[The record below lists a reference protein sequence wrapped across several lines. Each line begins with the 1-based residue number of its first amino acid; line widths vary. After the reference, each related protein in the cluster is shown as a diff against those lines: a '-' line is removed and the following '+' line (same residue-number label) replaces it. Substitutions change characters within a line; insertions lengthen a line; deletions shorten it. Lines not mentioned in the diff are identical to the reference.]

1 MEIQRVP
8 RYQFIYHQGDVSTF
22 VYLLAEGAVKI
33 GTFHSDGREIIKQVL
48 HPEAIFG
55 ELGAICQEKHHNYAL
70 TFSTEVVVHRI
81 HTEDFQRLMVA
92 SPELHFNILSMISR
106 RLKYTEKRLE
116 SLIFKDARQRI
127 VDFLR
132 HHAELHGRQVG
143 FETFFRHNFTQQDIA
158 NFTGTSRQTVT
169 SVLNALRKSN
179 KIYFN
184 RRGVLIRDLE
194 ALS

>member
-1 MEIQRVP
+1 
-8 RYQFIYHQGDVSTF
+8 
-22 VYLLAEGAVKI
+22 
-33 GTFHSDGREIIKQVL
+33 
-48 HPEAIFG
+48 
-55 ELGAICQEKHHNYAL
+55 
-70 TFSTEVVVHRI
+70 
-81 HTEDFQRLMVA
+81 
-92 SPELHFNILSMISR
+92 MISR